1 MGLLKCMHVDCLGGE
16 WITFSTPIPAQTGT
30 FSYLFCFLP
39 SRFAFEFAFVKI
51 INSAKRKLKTKAE
64 KQNKQKN
71 PKTCSEEYGMTCIT
85 PSVPEAWRL
94 HH

>member
-39 SRFAFEFAFVKI
+39 SRFAFEFAFMKI
-51 INSAKRKLKTKAE
+51 INSAKRKVKTKAE
-64 KQNKQKN
+64 NKTNKKT
-71 PKTCSEEYGMTCIT
+71 PKPVVRSMACL
-85 PSVPEAWRL
+85 A
-94 HH
+94 